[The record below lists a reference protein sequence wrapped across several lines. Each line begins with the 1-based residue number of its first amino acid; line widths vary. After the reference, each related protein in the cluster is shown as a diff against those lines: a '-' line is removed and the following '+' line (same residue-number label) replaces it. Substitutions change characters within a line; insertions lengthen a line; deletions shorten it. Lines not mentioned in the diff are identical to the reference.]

1 MVYSMKIPK
10 IFIKIFTIILVI
22 TSIFIIFV
30 FFIFIPKIENNTIA
44 LENTIGKAQLQ
55 KTVQLVQSY
64 AQELQNYEEI
74 ALQQRK
80 DELKKLTSVVYGII
94 KVNYKKS
101 LLPNADVEAIK
112 KHTLNLISKLR
123 YGNNDY
129 FYVSNYKNIIISHP
143 YLQNKDFS
151 NVRDIHH
158 HLIVPPLVKIA
169 REKGDGFISYWWKKN
184 SNNPTPYEK
193 LTYARNFAPWKW
205 VVGTG
210 VYIDDIKKE
219 AKNRKKILIERL
231 KKILNKTK
239 IGKNGYVYIFD
250 AKGNMIIHPN
260 KDLEGKNFSHFPNPG
275 KKSYIYQDLINAY
288 KHGDKMLYYNWDTPS
303 DSGHYVYKKV
313 SWIEYNP
320 DFKWYICSS
329 EYINEVH
336 ADSDNLKKF
345 MIYSILV
352 MILLIVSISLYFIK
366 QIFQPILTLAHNA
379 QEVIDGNLKARY
391 KKKINNDEIGLLAK
405 QYNTMLNKIKIQ
417 MDTLDTKV
425 QEKTQELTIA
435 LKEKEVLLREI
446 NHRLKNNLNV
456 ISSIIGLQSFQTHDI
471 KIDDFIYTIQQ
482 RIKAMAIGHEMLS
495 QGKNLSSLNAQE
507 YIVKL
512 VNSLMRAYIQD
523 SSNCDCRLDVDPIEI
538 EIDKLL
544 VCGLIVNEL
553 VTNAIKYALK
563 EPSNYLLVSFKQKGE
578 KLELVVEDNGKGFSP
593 KDRTGI
599 GLELVEI
606 LVQQIHGEIRMETKK
621 GTHIEILF

>member
-1 MVYSMKIPK
+1 MKIPK
-10 IFIKIFTIILVI
+10 IFLKIF
-22 TSIFIIFV
+22 SIMFVLTLIYIIFV
-30 FFIFIPKIENNTIA
+30 FFILIPKIENNTIA

-74 ALQQRK
+74 ALEQRQG
-80 DELKKLTSVVYGII
+80 ELKKLTSVVYGII
-94 KVNYKKS
+94 KENYEKS
-101 LLPNADVEAIK
+101 LLPKADEKKIK
-112 KHTLNLISKLR
+112 EKTLNLISKLR

-129 FYVSNYKNIIISHP
+129 FYVSNYSNILISHP
-143 YLQNKDFS
+143 YLKNKDFS
-151 NVRDIHH
+151 NIKDIHSQ
-158 HLIVPPLVKIA
+158 LIVPPLVKIA
-169 REKGDGFISYWWKKN
+169 REKGEGFIRYWWKKN

-193 LTYARNFAPWKW
+193 LTYAKNFAPWKW

-219 AKNRKKILIERL
+219 AENRKKLLIERL
-231 KKILNKTK
+231 KKILNNTK

-250 AKGNMIIHPN
+250 SKGNMIIHPN
-260 KDLEGKNFSHFPNPG
+260 KNLEGKNFSHFPNPG
-275 KKSYIYQDLINAY
+275 KNSYIYDDLINAY
-288 KHGDKMLYYNWDTPS
+288 KHGDKILYYNWDTPK
-303 DSGHYVYKKV
+303 DSGNYTYKKI
-313 SWIEYNP
+313 SWIEYEPN
-320 DFKWYICSS
+320 FSWYICSS
-329 EYINEVH
+329 EYINEAH
-336 ADSDNLKKF
+336 ADSDNLKRF

-352 MILLIVSISLYFIK
+352 MVFLIISIGLYFIK

-425 QEKTQELTIA
+425 QEKTEELTVA
-435 LKEKEVLLREI
+435 LKEKEILLREI

-456 ISSIIGLQSFQTHDI
+456 ISSIIGLQIFQTHNI
-471 KIDDFIYTIQQ
+471 KIEDFIHTIQQ

-495 QGKNLSSLNAQE
+495 QSSNLSSLNAKE
-507 YIVKL
+507 YITKL
-512 VNSLMRAYIQD
+512 VNSLMDAYIQNP
-523 SSNCDCRLDVDPIEI
+523 SSCDCRFDIDPIEL
-538 EIDKLL
+538 ELDKLL
-544 VCGLIVNEL
+544 ICGLIINEL

-563 EPSNYLLVSFKQKGE
+563 NPDNYLLISLKQKN
-578 KLELVVEDNGKGFSP
+578 KILELVVKDNGKGFTP
-593 KDRTGI
+593 EERNGI

-606 LVQQIHGEIRMETKK
+606 LVKQINGNININTEK
-621 GTHIEILF
+621 GTIIKIIFQK

>member
-1 MVYSMKIPK
+1 MKIPK
-10 IFIKIFTIILVI
+10 IFLKIFSIIFVI

-30 FFIFIPKIENNTIA
+30 FFILIPKIENNTIA

-94 KVNYKKS
+94 NANYKKS
-101 LLPNADVEAIK
+101 LLPNANIKAIK
-112 KHTLNLISKLR
+112 EQTLNLISKLR

-129 FYVSNYKNIIISHP
+129 FYISSYKNIIISHP
-143 YLQNKDFS
+143 YLKDKDFS

-169 REKGDGFISYWWKKN
+169 REKGDGFIRYWWKKN

-219 AKNRKKILIERL
+219 AQNRKKILINRL

-260 KDLEGKNFSHFPNPG
+260 KDLEGKNFSHFSNPG

-288 KHGDKMLYYNWDTPS
+288 KYGNKMLYYNWDTPK

-313 SWIEYNP
+313 SWIEYNS

-352 MILLIVSISLYFIK
+352 MMFLIVSIGIYFIK

-405 QYNTMLNKIKIQ
+405 QYNAMLNKIKVQ

-425 QEKTQELTIA
+425 QEKTKELTIA
-435 LKEKEVLLREI
+435 LKEKEILIREI

-456 ISSIIGLQSFQTHDI
+456 ISSIIGLQIFQTHEVTI
-471 KIDDFIYTIQQ
+471 ENFVNTIQQ

-495 QGKNLSSLNAQE
+495 QSANISSLNAKE
-507 YIVKL
+507 YIIKL
-512 VNSLMRAYIQD
+512 VNSLIEAYIEDPD
-523 SSNCDCRLDVDPIEI
+523 SCDCRFDVDSIEI
-538 EIDKLL
+538 ELDKLL
-544 VCGLIVNEL
+544 VCGLIINEL
-553 VTNAIKYALK
+553 VTNAVKYALK
-563 EPSNYLLVSFKQKGE
+563 NPHNYLLVSLKQKG
-578 KLELVVEDNGKGFSP
+578 KNLELLVEDNGEGFAP
-593 KDRTGI
+593 EDRNGI

-606 LVQQIHGEIRMETKK
+606 LVQQIHGDISIDTKN
-621 GTHIEILF
+621 GTHVEITFQK

>member
-1 MVYSMKIPK
+1 MKIPK
-10 IFIKIFTIILVI
+10 IFLKIFGIVFILTLI
-22 TSIFIIFV
+22 YIIFV
-30 FFIFIPKIENNTIA
+30 FFILIPKIENNTIA

-80 DELKKLTSVVYGII
+80 DELKKLTNVVYDII
-94 KVNYKKS
+94 KANYKKS
-101 LLPNADVEAIK
+101 LQPDANVSAIK
-112 KHTLNLISKLR
+112 EHTLNLISKLR

-129 FYVSNYKNIIISHP
+129 FYVSNYKNILISHP
-143 YLQNKDFS
+143 YLKNKNFS
-151 NVRDIHH
+151 HIRDIHN

-169 REKGDGFISYWWKKN
+169 REKGDGFIRYWWKKN
-184 SNNPTPYEK
+184 SKDPTPYEK
-193 LTYARNFAPWKW
+193 LTYAKNFKPWKW

-219 AKNRKKILIERL
+219 AQNRKKILIKRL
-231 KKILNKTK
+231 KNILNHTK

-250 AKGNMIIHPN
+250 SEGNMLIHPN
-260 KDLEGKNFSHFPNPG
+260 KNLEGRNFSRFPNPG
-275 KKSYIYQDLINAY
+275 TNSYIYKDLVNAY
-288 KHGDKMLYYNWDTPS
+288 KYGNKMLYYNWDTPK

-336 ADSDNLKKF
+336 ADSDNLKRF

-352 MILLIVSISLYFIK
+352 MMFLIVSVSLYFIK

-391 KKKINNDEIGLLAK
+391 TKKINDDEIGLLAK
-405 QYNTMLNKIKIQ
+405 QYNAMLNKIKVQ

-425 QEKTQELTIA
+425 QEKTKKLTIA
-435 LKEKEVLLREI
+435 LKEKEILIREI

-456 ISSIIGLQSFQTHDI
+456 ISSIIGLQMFQTNEISIENFVH
-471 KIDDFIYTIQQ
+471 TIQQ

-495 QGKNLSSLNAQE
+495 QSANLSSLNAQE
-507 YIVKL
+507 YIAKL
-512 VNSLMRAYIQD
+512 VNSLMEAYIED
-523 SSNCDCRLDVDPIEI
+523 PLSCDCRVEVDSMEI
-538 EIDKLL
+538 ELDKLL
-544 VCGLIVNEL
+544 ICGLIINEL

-563 EPSNYLLVSFKQKGE
+563 TPHNYLLVSLKEEDENLK
-578 KLELVVEDNGKGFSP
+578 LVVEDNGEGFNP
-593 KDRTGI
+593 QNRNGI
-599 GLELVEI
+599 GLDLVEI
-606 LVQQIHGEIRMETKK
+606 LVQQIHGEIDINTDNKTR
-621 GTHIEILF
+621 IEIIFKK